1 MSDRIPLTTR
11 RGFITATSL
20 GIVSLYGLWAGF
32 GAAPL
37 PWSTASREHAKPG
50 RIPPGG
56 GHAGHGAAD
65 AGLSA
70 EEFRAAT
77 RDFVERYG
85 LPDGSVQ
92 PARAMTPEGNSQ
104 TGHGAAHGH
113 ASMPAPQPAAP
124 AEAIPAEAID
134 VYLMAY
140 QWGFEPAV
148 LRLDTGTAY
157 RFRMMAVDANH
168 GASLQMGDASRIIR
182 LRRGTLVEQ
191 ALTFTAPGEYL
202 VYCTVYC
209 GVAHERMLGRLIV
222 T

>member
-1 MSDRIPLTTR
+1 MSDDRPLTTR
-11 RGFITATSL
+11 RGFIAATSL
-20 GIVSLYGLWAGF
+20 GIVSLYGLWVGF

-37 PWSTASREHAKPG
+37 PWASRDHAKSAHE
-50 RIPPGG
+50 PPGG
-56 GHAGHGAAD
+56 GHAGHGA
-65 AGLSA
+65 GSSGPSV
-70 EEFRAAT
+70 EEFREAT

-92 PARAMTPEGNSQ
+92 PARAKPPDGNLHS
-104 TGHGAAHGH
+104 GHGAAHGH
-113 ASMPAPQPAAP
+113 AGMPAAP
-124 AEAIPAEAID
+124 AEVIPAEAID

-182 LRRGTLVEQ
+182 LRRGALVEQ